1 MSLSIYNIEQEFLS
15 LSNEI
20 IEAGG
25 EITPELETALAINK
39 EQLQNKGI
47 NYGYVI
53 KSLES
58 DITSIDEEIKRLQA
72 LKQSRTKTTDLL
84 KNTIKEAMILYGIE
98 ELKTP
103 TLKINFR
110 KSESVEVESDIIDD
124 EFCTFKTTRTPD
136 KAKIKEAIKNGEAV
150 IGASLKINRNIQIK

>member
-1 MSLSIYNIEQEFLS
+1 MNIYQIEQNYLTLS
-15 LSNEI
+15 SQI

-25 EITPELETALAINK
+25 ELTPEIEIALAINK
-39 EQLQNKGI
+39 EQLQAKGI

-58 DITSIDEEIKRLQA
+58 DVTAIDEEIKRLNA
-72 LKQSRTKTTDLL
+72 IKSSRNKTTELL
-84 KNTIKEAMILYGIE
+84 KSTIKNAMQLYGIE

-110 KSESVEVESDIIDD
+110 KSESVEVDD
-124 EFCTFKTTRTPD
+124 TILNDLYCNFKTVRTPD
-136 KAKIKEAIKNGEAV
+136 KAKIKEAIKTGAQIEGAV
-150 IGASLKINRNIQIK
+150 LNINFNLQIK

>member
-1 MSLSIYNIEQEFLS
+1 MNIYQIEKDYLTLSSQ
-15 LSNEI
+15 I

-25 EITPELETALAINK
+25 ELTPEIEIALEINK

-58 DITSIDEEIKRLQA
+58 DVTAIDEEIKRLNA
-72 LKQSRTKTTDLL
+72 LKSSRNKTTELL
-84 KNTIKEAMILYGIE
+84 KSTIKNAMQLYGIE

-110 KSESVEVESDIIDD
+110 KSESVEVDD
-124 EFCTFKTTRTPD
+124 TILNDLYCNFKTVRTPD
-136 KAKIKEAIKNGEAV
+136 KAKIKEAIKTGAQIEGAV
-150 IGASLKINRNIQIK
+150 LNINFNLQIK

>member
-1 MSLSIYNIEQEFLS
+1 MNIYQIEQEFLS
-15 LSNEI
+15 ISNDI

-25 EITPELETALAINK
+25 ELTPELETAISINK

-58 DITSIDEEIKRLQA
+58 DITAIDEEIKRLNA
-72 LKQSRTKTTDLL
+72 LKSSRNKTVNLL
-84 KNTIKEAMILYGIE
+84 KNTIKEAMQLYGIE

-110 KSESVEVESDIIDD
+110 KSESVEVDTDMVLD
-124 EFCTFKTTRTPD
+124 MYCNFKTVKTPD
-136 KAKIKEAIKNGEAV
+136 KAKIKKIIKSGDAV
-150 IGASLKINRNIQIK
+150 FGACLNINWNLQIK

>member
-1 MSLSIYNIEQEFLS
+1 MNIYQIEQDYLTLS
-15 LSNEI
+15 SQI

-25 EITPELETALAINK
+25 ELTPEIEIALAINK
-39 EQLQNKGI
+39 EQLQAKGI

-58 DITSIDEEIKRLQA
+58 DVTAIDEEIKRLNA
-72 LKQSRTKTTDLL
+72 LKSSRNKTTELL
-84 KNTIKEAMILYGIE
+84 KSTIKNAMQFYGIE

-110 KSESVEVESDIIDD
+110 KSESVEVDD
-124 EFCTFKTTRTPD
+124 AILNDLYCNFKTVRTPD
-136 KAKIKEAIKNGEAV
+136 KAKIKEAIKT
-150 IGASLKINRNIQIK
+150 GAQIDGAILNVNFNLQIK

>member
-1 MSLSIYNIEQEFLS
+1 MNIYQIEQEYLV
-15 LSNEI
+15 LSNDI

-53 KSLES
+53 KSLEN
-58 DITSIDEEIKRLQA
+58 DITAIEEEIKRLNA
-72 LKQSRTKTTDLL
+72 LKSSRTKTTDLL
-84 KNTIKEAMILYGIE
+84 KSTIKQAMQLYGIE

-110 KSESVEVESDIIDD
+110 KSESIEVIDEQLQD
-124 EFCTFKTTRTPD
+124 FYCNFKTTRTAD
-136 KAKIKEAIKNGEAV
+136 KAKIKEAIKSGESIDGAV
-150 IGASLKINRNIQIK
+150 LNVNFNLQIK